1 MPNTGLLFREVGDEL
16 LVLDTESDQ
25 VHQLNSAATTIW
37 RLYDRGISAL
47 EIGKAIASEFDV
59 GEDAAKRDV
68 DETLERLRT
77 IGLVK

>member
-37 RLYDRGISAL
+37 L
-47 EIGKAIASEFDV
+47 ASEFDV